1 MPYLAGKASQGVTWR
16 SHLGPLLPAP
26 VSPGCFL
33 VVLVKQVAQAVLE
46 VQVVALNRERNKI
59 NNY

>member
-1 MPYLAGKASQGVTWR
+1 
-16 SHLGPLLPAP
+16 
-26 VSPGCFL
+26 
-33 VVLVKQVAQAVLE
+33 VVLVKQMAQAVLV

>member
-1 MPYLAGKASQGVTWR
+1 
-16 SHLGPLLPAP
+16 
-26 VSPGCFL
+26 
-33 VVLVKQVAQAVLE
+33 VVLVKQVAQAVLV